1 MNCRKESRFQNV
13 IMVYINDEFRGK
25 WLMEDCEERRRF
37 CCCKRQSIVT
47 EKDCKLYGARSKKAK
62 QELKEKFGYN
72 VYLPYW
78 TNFEKMKKHF
88 IANNESI
95 ELY

>member
-1 MNCRKESRFQNV
+1 
-13 IMVYINDEFRGK
+13 MVYPADWNEF
-25 WLMEDCEERRRF
+25 EDGEGSFLFYNPNEWTGNFRISAY
-37 CCCKRQSIVT
+37 KGDT
-47 EKDCKLYGARSKKAK
+47 AYGRESVK

>member
-1 MNCRKESRFQNV
+1 MPMNCRKESVR
-13 IMVYINDEFRGK
+13 K
-25 WLMEDCEERRRF
+25 LRRNN
-37 CCCKRQSIVT
+37 
-47 EKDCKLYGARSKKAK
+47 KKAK
-62 QELKEKFGYN
+62 QELKEKFSYD